1 MIVHYP
7 KTDAGKEELAR
18 RVATVHAESVIAK
31 VNRLNCPTKQKLE
44 LVDAVIDTV
53 KCKQKEQAR

>member
-1 MIVHYP
+1 MIVHSP

-31 VNRLNCPTKQKLE
+31 INRLNCPSKQKLE
-44 LVDAVIDTV
+44 LVEAVIDTV
-53 KCKQKEQAR
+53 KRRQKEQAR

>member
-31 VNRLNCPTKQKLE
+31 INRLNCPTKQKVG

-53 KCKQKEQAR
+53 KRKQKEQAR

>member
-7 KTDAGKEELAR
+7 KTDASKEELAR

-31 VNRLNCPTKQKLE
+31 INRLNCPTKQKLE

-53 KCKQKEQAR
+53 KHKQKEQAR

>member
-1 MIVHYP
+1 MIVHHP

-31 VNRLNCPTKQKLE
+31 INRLNCPTKQKLD

-53 KCKQKEQAR
+53 KRKQKEQER

>member
-18 RVATVHAESVIAK
+18 RVATIHAESVIAK
-31 VNRLNCPTKQKLE
+31 INRLNCPSKQKLE
-44 LVDAVIDTV
+44 LVEAVIDTV
-53 KCKQKEQAR
+53 KRRQKEQAR

>member
-1 MIVHYP
+1 MIVHSP

-31 VNRLNCPTKQKLE
+31 INRLNCPTKQKLE
-44 LVDAVIDTV
+44 LVDTVIDTV
-53 KCKQKEQAR
+53 KCRQTEQAR

>member
-7 KTDAGKEELAR
+7 KTEAGKEDLAR

-31 VNRLNCPTKQKLE
+31 INQLNCPTKQKLE

-53 KCKQKEQAR
+53 KRKQQEQAR

>member
-1 MIVHYP
+1 MIVHSP

-18 RVATVHAESVIAK
+18 RVAAVHAESVIAK
-31 VNRLNCPTKQKLE
+31 INRLNCPTKQKLE

-53 KCKQKEQAR
+53 KRKQKEQAR

>member
-7 KTDAGKEELAR
+7 KTGAGKEDPAR
-18 RVATVHAESVIAK
+18 RVAAVHVESVIAK
-31 VNRLNCPTKQKLE
+31 INRVNCPTKQKLE

-53 KCKQKEQAR
+53 KRRQKEQAR

>member
-7 KTDAGKEELAR
+7 KTDAGNEELAR

-31 VNRLNCPTKQKLE
+31 INRLNCPTKQKLE
-44 LVDAVIDTV
+44 LVDAVIDTI
-53 KCKQKEQAR
+53 KRKQKEQAR

>member
-7 KTDAGKEELAR
+7 KTEAGKEELAR
-18 RVATVHAESVIAK
+18 RVAAVHAESVIAK
-31 VNRLNCPTKQKLE
+31 INRLNCPTKQKLE

-53 KCKQKEQAR
+53 KRR

>member
-7 KTDAGKEELAR
+7 KTEAGKEELAR

-31 VNRLNCPTKQKLE
+31 INRLNCPTKQKLE
-44 LVDAVIDTV
+44 LLDAVIKT
-53 KCKQKEQAR
+53 KKMESRERA

>member
-7 KTDAGKEELAR
+7 KTEEGKDELAR

-31 VNRLNCPTKQKLE
+31 LNRLNCPTKQKLE
-44 LVDAVIDTV
+44 LIDAVIDTA
-53 KCKQKEQAR
+53 KRRKREMER

>member
-7 KTDAGKEELAR
+7 KTEAGKEELAR
-18 RVATVHAESVIAK
+18 RVATVHAESVTAK
-31 VNRLNCPTKQKLE
+31 INRLNCPTKQKLE

-53 KCKQKEQAR
+53 KRKQKEQER

>member
-7 KTDAGKEELAR
+7 KTEAGKQELAR
-18 RVATVHAESVIAK
+18 RVATVHTESVIAK
-31 VNRLNCPTKQKLE
+31 INRLNCPTKQKLE

-53 KCKQKEQAR
+53 KRKQKAQAR

>member
-7 KTDAGKEELAR
+7 KTEAGKEELAR
-18 RVATVHAESVIAK
+18 RDATVHAESVIAK
-31 VNRLNCPTKQKLE
+31 INRLNCPTKQKLE

-53 KCKQKEQAR
+53 KRRQKEQVR

>member
-1 MIVHYP
+1 MIVHSP

-31 VNRLNCPTKQKLE
+31 INRLNCPTKQKLE
-44 LVDAVIDTV
+44 LVDAVVNGIKSERKTA
-53 KCKQKEQAR
+53 KA

>member
-1 MIVHYP
+1 MIIHYP
-7 KTDAGKEELAR
+7 KTEEGKQELAR

-31 VNRLNCPTKQKLE
+31 INRLNCPTKQKLE

-53 KCKQKEQAR
+53 KRKQKEQAR

>member
-7 KTDAGKEELAR
+7 KTEAGKEELAR
-18 RVATVHAESVIAK
+18 RVATVHAESVITK
-31 VNRLNCPTKQKLE
+31 INRLKCPTKQKLE

-53 KCKQKEQAR
+53 KRRQKEQER